1 MSQAYTLHPCFK
13 QGQFTCTGDSCG
25 DAEKRYMGVC
35 DKDGCDLN
43 SFRTGVKNFY
53 GPGPQFKV
61 DTTRP
66 FTIVT

>member
-1 MSQAYTLHPCFK
+1 
-13 QGQFTCTGDSCG
+13 
-25 DAEKRYMGVC
+25 MGVC

-66 FTIVT
+66 FTVVT